1 MAPKSIKGLNIK
13 LFADGADLK
22 GMLEMY
28 PLEHIKGFTTNP
40 TLMRKAGIQD
50 YKEFALK
57 VIEAI
62 PDRPLSF
69 EVFAD
74 DFPTMQA
81 QAHEIARWSKN
92 VNVKI
97 PITNT
102 KGESSAPLVRT
113 LSKAGIVC
121 NVTAMFTLEQTRE
134 ICDALDPQTP
144 AILSIFA
151 GRIADSG
158 VDPVPLMR
166 EAVNIAKSR
175 PKAEVLW
182 ASPRE
187 LLNIV
192 QADECGCH
200 IITATNDILKKL
212 NGLGK
217 DLTDFSRE
225 TVLMFYKDAQAAAYS
240 ISLSA

>member
-1 MAPKSIKGLNIK
+1 MTPASIKDLKIK

-28 PLEHIKGFTTNP
+28 PLPHIKGFTTNP
-40 TLMRKAGIQD
+40 TLMRKAGIHD

-74 DFPTMQA
+74 DFPTMEA

-97 PITNT
+97 PIMNT
-102 KGESSAPLVRT
+102 KGDSSAPLVGR

-134 ICDALDPQTP
+134 ICDVLDPQTP
-144 AILSIFA
+144 VILSIFA
-151 GRIADSG
+151 GRIADTG
-158 VDPVPLMR
+158 MDPVPLMR
-166 EAVNIAKSR
+166 EAVTIAKSR

-212 NGLGK
+212 SGVGK
-217 DLTDFSRE
+217 NLDTYSLE
-225 TVLMFYKDAQAAAYS
+225 TVKMFRDDAVAAGFT
-240 ISLSA
+240 L

>member
-1 MAPKSIKGLNIK
+1 MNPQSIKDLKIK

-28 PLEHIKGFTTNP
+28 PLDYIKGFTTNP

-57 VIEAI
+57 VIAAI

-74 DFPTMQA
+74 DFPTMET

-97 PITNT
+97 PIMNT
-102 KGESSAPLVRT
+102 KGESSAPLVGR
-113 LSKAGIVC
+113 LSKAGIIC

-134 ICDALDPQTP
+134 ICDVLDPNTP

-151 GRIADSG
+151 GRIADTG

-187 LLNIV
+187 FLNIV

-212 NGLGK
+212 GGLGK
-217 DLTDFSRE
+217 DLTEFSRE
-225 TVLMFYKDAQAAAYS
+225 TVSMFYKDAQAAGYS
-240 ISLSA
+240 IST

>member
-1 MAPKSIKGLNIK
+1 MTPKSIKDLNIK

-28 PLEHIKGFTTNP
+28 QLDYIKGFTTNP
-40 TLMRKAGIQD
+40 TLMRKAGVQD

-57 VIEAI
+57 VIAAI

-74 DFPTMQA
+74 DFPTMEK
-81 QAHEIARWSKN
+81 QAHEIARWAPN

-97 PITNT
+97 PIMNT
-102 KGESSAPLVRT
+102 KGESSAPLVGR

-134 ICDALDPQTP
+134 ICDVLDPNTP

-158 VDPVPLMR
+158 VDPVPLMA
-166 EAVNIAKSR
+166 EAVKIAKSR
-175 PKAEVLW
+175 PKAEILW

-192 QADECGCH
+192 QADQCGCH

-212 NGLGK
+212 SGLGK
-217 DLTDFSRE
+217 DLTEFSRE

-240 ISLSA
+240 ISA

>member
-1 MAPKSIKGLNIK
+1 MTPKSIKDLKIK

-28 PLEHIKGFTTNP
+28 PLDYIKGFTTNP

-50 YKEFALK
+50 YKDFALK
-57 VIEAI
+57 VIAAI

-74 DFPTMQA
+74 DFPTMEK
-81 QAHEIARWSKN
+81 QAHEIARWSKT

-97 PITNT
+97 PIMNT
-102 KGESSAPLVRT
+102 KGESSAPLVGR

-121 NVTAMFTLEQTRE
+121 NVTAMFTLEQTRD
-134 ICDALDPQTP
+134 ICDVLDPNTP

-158 VDPVPLMR
+158 IDPVPLMR

-192 QADECGCH
+192 QADDCGCH

-212 NGLGK
+212 SGLGK
-217 DLTDFSRE
+217 DLTEFSRE

-240 ISLSA
+240 ISA